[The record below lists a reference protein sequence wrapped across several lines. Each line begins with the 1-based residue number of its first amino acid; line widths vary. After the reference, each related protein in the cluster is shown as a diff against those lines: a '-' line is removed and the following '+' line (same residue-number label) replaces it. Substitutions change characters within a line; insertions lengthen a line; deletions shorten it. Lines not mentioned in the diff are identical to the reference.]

1 MHDQHAPLA
10 TGAVFDNL
18 TLDDLMGFKTSQR
31 FFHFTTAFVCLTRA
45 HLESERG
52 MNLPIFPE

>member
-1 MHDQHAPLA
+1 MHDQHALLA
-10 TGAVFDNL
+10 TGALFDTL
-18 TLDDLMGFKTSQR
+18 TLDDSMDFKTSQR
-31 FFHFTTAFVCLTRA
+31 FFPFTNAFVCLTPG